1 MGGRS
6 SREKG
11 RRGELL
17 AAKALSDI
25 GIVSS
30 RAGYA
35 GYSVEDLQ
43 HTLRGIHIEIKYQ
56 AKPSIPKAY
65 RQALNDSARR
75 GTVPTCITKQ
85 VSQTRKSEPWLLTIA
100 LDDLWA
106 LVDACNEA
114 RPA

>member
-43 HTLRGIHIEIKYQ
+43 HTLRGVHIEVKYM
-56 AKPSIPKAY
+56 ARPSIPQAY
-65 RQALNDSARR
+65 RQAIGDAARS
-75 GTVPTCITKQ
+75 GATPTCLTKQ
-85 VSQTRKSEPWLLTIA
+85 VSQATKAEPWLLTIA
-100 LDDLWA
+100 LADLWA

-114 RPA
+114 RPV